1 MATFTKSVKL
11 FIDDIKTGTAPS
23 TFGFRAQQT
32 AVPAITYSVLQNNP
46 ATISTLGMG
55 FASIEVTFIA
65 QSAEEADAAAA
76 LFEEDLPVI
85 EKTYDTITFH
95 TVISQHYVLNQPTQ
109 GAGDEAEPY
118 SATLYLD
125 IYYERLY

>member
-1 MATFTKSVKL
+1 MATLTKSVKL
-11 FIDDIKTGTAPS
+11 FIDATKTGTAPV
-23 TFGFRAQQT
+23 TFGLRVQQT
-32 AVPAITYSVLQNNP
+32 PLPAITYSVLQNNQ
-46 ATISTLGMG
+46 ATIDTEGMG
-55 FASIEVTFIA
+55 FASVEVTFIA

-76 LFEEDLPVI
+76 VFEEDLPSAEV
-85 EKTYDTITFH
+85 TYDTITFYS
-95 TVISQHYVLNQPTQ
+95 VISQHYVLNQPTQ

>member
-1 MATFTKSVKL
+1 MATLNKTLKL
-11 FIDDIKTGTAPS
+11 FIDDIKTGSAPS

-32 AVPAITYSVLQNNP
+32 AVPAITYSILQDTQ
-46 ATISTLGMG
+46 ATIGTLGMG
-55 FASIEVTFIA
+55 FASVEITFIA
-65 QSAEEADAAAA
+65 LSAEDADSAAKV
-76 LFEEDLPVI
+76 FEEDLPII

-95 TVISQHYVLNQPTQ
+95 SVISQHYVLNQPTQ